1 MPFRDNYDKKL
12 KNIWQFSK
20 ESELNGIFSVLVR
33 LVFDKGFFK
42 IHKRELLVEGRVL
55 FIY

>member
-20 ESELNGIFSVLVR
+20 ESEINGIFSVLVR
-33 LVFDKGFFK
+33 LVFDKGFFL